1 MRRRQVLGLLATC
14 AFPFV
19 LHAQGNASLI
29 RAGSFPR
36 PQSDEDG
43 AFIALGQ
50 AYLDGTARINPVA
63 ATALGDHRFDH
74 LLPDM
79 SAQGRTTQLGF
90 LKAIRTKL
98 ARINRA
104 RLARD
109 HQVDAA
115 LLANELNRTI
125 WTLEVERGWAWD
137 PQLYQSIAG
146 GALYSLAARD
156 FAPWSQRLKAATSR
170 MERLPGLLAQMRASL
185 IPAKVPPIYAT
196 TVASQNMGTLELAES
211 VLGPNINALS
221 DPDKSRFNKALEGL
235 KLALTTHQKWLDTV
249 LVPQAKG
256 EFRVEPALYD
266 RKLAFAMVGAVTR
279 PELKARAT
287 SALAAT
293 REEMYSL
300 SRQILAGRPG
310 APPTPEQPDPAGQQA
325 AIAAALELSYA
336 RAPARDKVMDEA
348 RATMAQATDFVR
360 RKDLVTLPDSPV
372 KVVEVPKFMQG
383 VAVAYCDSPGPLDR
397 HLETFYM
404 VSPIPA
410 DWTDEQTTSYLRE
423 YNHYMIHDLSI
434 HEAMP
439 GHYLQIAHANKHPS
453 TLRAVLAS
461 GPFIEGWAVYAEAL
475 MSDAGYLADD
485 PLFRLTVLKMRLRT
499 ITNTLLDIGIHTEGL
514 TREQAMTM
522 MMEGAFQQEREA
534 SGKWVRAQLGSTQLL
549 SYFTGY
555 SEHLALRSEAERRQG
570 SAFSLKAYHDALL
583 SHGSP
588 PVHFARA
595 LLLGEAI
602 PSGVVS

>member
-1 MRRRQVLGLLATC
+1 MRRFVLPALAVAVLGAAP
-14 AFPFV
+14 AFAAPAI
-19 LHAQGNASLI
+19 LHTAASV
-29 RAGSFPR
+29 
-36 PQSDEDG
+36 PQSTTAADR
-43 AFIALGQ
+43 AFLAVSQ
-50 AYLDGTARINPVA
+50 AYLDGSNRLNPVY
-63 ATALGDHRFDH
+63 ATALGDHRFDNA
-74 LLPDM
+74 LPDL
-79 SAQGRTTQLGF
+79 SARGRTAQLAF
-90 LKAIRTKL
+90 LKAIRARL
-98 ARINRA
+98 ARIDRTA
-104 RLARD
+104 LARD

-115 LLANELNRTI
+115 LLANELDRAI
-125 WTLEVERGWAWD
+125 WTIETERGWAWD
-137 PQLYQSIAG
+137 PQQYQSVAG

-156 FAPWSQRLKAATSR
+156 FAPWPQRLKAATAR
-170 MERLPGLLAQMRASL
+170 MEQLPALLAQMRAEL
-185 IPAKVPPIYAT
+185 VPAQVPAIYAS
-196 TVASQNMGTLELAES
+196 TVAKQNMGTLDIAES
-211 VLGPNINALS
+211 ILAPQAGALA
-221 DPDKSRFNKALEGL
+221 PADKARFDKAVAGLKAALEE
-235 KLALTTHQKWLDTV
+235 HQKWLDGV
-249 LVPQAKG
+249 LVPQARG
-256 EFRVEPALYD
+256 EFRLDPALYD
-266 RKLAFAMVGAVTR
+266 RKLAFAMVGSVTR

-287 SALAAT
+287 AALAAT
-293 REEMYSL
+293 RAEMYGL
-300 SRQILAGRPG
+300 ARRILAGRDG
-310 APPTPEQPDPAGQQA
+310 APDTPEQPTAAQQQA

-348 RATMAQATDFVR
+348 RATLAQATAFVR
-360 RKDLVTLPDSPV
+360 EKGLVTLPDSPV

-397 HLETFYM
+397 QLDTFYM

-410 DWTDEQTTSYLRE
+410 DWTDEQTRSYLRE

-453 TLRAVLAS
+453 VLRAVLAS
-461 GPFIEGWAVYAEAL
+461 GPFIEGWAVYAEGL
-475 MSDAGYLADD
+475 MSDEGYLADD

-534 SGKWVRAQLGSTQLL
+534 AGKWVRAQLGSTQLL

-555 SEHLALRSEAERRQG
+555 SEHLALRREAEQRLG

-588 PVHFARA
+588 PVMFARA
-595 LLLGEAI
+595 LLLGE
-602 PSGVVS
+602 PVPTGTTR